1 MLKPISQLCRK
12 KNDLVKQ
19 VNVLKSENNESLNK
33 FEQIKKTMLMMNFGT
48 MTLNQILL
56 MGRMKKDHKG
66 LDFREESS

>member
-12 KNDLVKQ
+12 KNELVKQ

-33 FEQIKKTMLMMNFGT
+33 FEQIKTTMLMMNFGT

-56 MGRMKKDHKG
+56 MGRMTKDHKG